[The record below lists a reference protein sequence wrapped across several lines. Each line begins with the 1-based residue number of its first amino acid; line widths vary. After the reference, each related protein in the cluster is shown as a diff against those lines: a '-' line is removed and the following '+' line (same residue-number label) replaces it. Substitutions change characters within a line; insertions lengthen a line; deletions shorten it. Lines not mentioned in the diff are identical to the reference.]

1 MSDDKLIRFVKH
13 HLDSSLGT
21 INREQRERLKSARAM
36 ALSRQTRRSEVR
48 LASLAG
54 ALHIDLIGQRAL
66 VRIAALIIFSIGGA
80 YLHAQTYISG
90 LEEVDSAIL
99 TDEMPMDVITD
110 KGFDAWLRSSA
121 EH

>member
-1 MSDDKLIRFVKH
+1 MSDDKLIRFVKQ
-13 HLDSSLGT
+13 HLDSGLGK
-21 INREQRERLKSARAM
+21 INREQRERLKSARAL
-36 ALSRQTRRSEVR
+36 ALSRQTRRSEAR
-48 LASLAG
+48 LAGLAG
-54 ALHIDLIGQRAL
+54 VFHIDLIGQRAL
-66 VRIAALIIFSIGGA
+66 LKMATVLAFSIGGA
-80 YLHAQTYISG
+80 YLHAQTYIGG